1 MLVMISNTKYKIY
14 RATGVKEVEI
24 YSNETLEME
33 KGIR

>member
-1 MLVMISNTKYKIY
+1 MVSNTKYKIY

-24 YSNETLEME
+24 FSNETSEME